1 MIDRNHNNQINE
13 SINALDLVIGAKV
26 ERRMEHI
33 PSIPFA
39 ANDDKLNLKDDEDDE
54 SMLMLFWL
62 RNGLWP
68 KHLGTYNCTKHQ
80 KPTDV
85 LQFTII
91 YYLFVEV
98 FGLALVLFVQPPI
111 SIFQHKIS
119 CDLRHTY

>member
-33 PSIPFA
+33 PSIPVA

-62 RNGLWP
+62 
-68 KHLGTYNCTKHQ
+68 
-80 KPTDV
+80 
-85 LQFTII
+85 
-91 YYLFVEV
+91 
-98 FGLALVLFVQPPI
+98 
-111 SIFQHKIS
+111 
-119 CDLRHTY
+119 